1 MNVVERNLKLLFCCV
16 AIFSLGISPQ
26 AIASVSDS
34 NTQISIK
41 PENPRLWLLE
51 EPKLPPLQPSDYL
64 PAPEEVI
71 RLVIRLGDRKVYVY
85 RGDEV
90 QTSFPIAVG
99 KDGWETPTGTYT
111 VMDMQEN
118 PIWEHPWTGEI
129 VPPGPN
135 NPLGKRWIG
144 FWTDGTNYIG
154 FHGTPNEASVGN
166 AASHG
171 CVRMYNRDILA
182 LYSMV
187 ELGTSVTVEP

>member
-1 MNVVERNLKLLFCCV
+1 MVDRNLKLLFFGV

-41 PENPRLWLLE
+41 PENPHLWLLE
-51 EPKLPPLQPSDYL
+51 EPKLPPLEPSDYL

-90 QTSFPIAVG
+90 QASFPIAVG
-99 KDGWETPTGTYT
+99 KDGWETPTGTYA

-144 FWTDGTNYIG
+144 FWSDGTNYIG

-171 CVRMYNRDILA
+171 CIRMYNRDILA
-182 LYSMV
+182 LYPMV
-187 ELGTSVTVEP
+187 ELGTTVTVEP